1 MGLVRVL
8 KQEMF
13 QLEEKLLTETL
24 PSAKPSGAPFPS
36 SLSHS
41 LKGGKEGHSPGARHG
56 LVLKIHH

>member
-1 MGLVRVL
+1 MGL

-13 QLEEKLLTETL
+13 QLEEKLLTETI

-41 LKGGKEGHSPGARHG
+41 LKGGRSDTPQEQGMASS
-56 LVLKIHH
+56 